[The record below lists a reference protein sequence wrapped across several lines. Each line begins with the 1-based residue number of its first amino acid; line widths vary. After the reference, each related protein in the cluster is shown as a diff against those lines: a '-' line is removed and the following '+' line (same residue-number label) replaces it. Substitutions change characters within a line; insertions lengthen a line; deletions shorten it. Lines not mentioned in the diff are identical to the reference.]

1 MGVTG
6 RTDKRLAGPTRPEA
20 PTWQRLSDIPACIWY
35 KPNRMRTAAAALIV
49 GTVLFL
55 INHLDATLRGR
66 ATTGTWVETG
76 ISFLVPFCVANLG
89 LLVATRSVG
98 RSPAVFAPTEGPGPR
113 SPTWQR
119 LSECPRCVAHRPHL
133 VRTATIALVVG
144 TIYFLINQLSLRAR
158 RAGEPLRMA
167 GQRLHLPG
175 ALHGVQCRRS
185 CRLPPPT
192 IAHGPTELNAPA

>member
-1 MGVTG
+1 MGGTG

-20 PTWQRLSDIPACIWY
+20 PTWQRLSDIPACIWC
-35 KPNRMRTAAAALIV
+35 KPNRMRTAAVALIV

-76 ISFLVPFCVANLG
+76 MSFVVPFCVANLG

-98 RSPAVFAPTEGPGPR
+98 RSPAVFAPTEGPGPP

-144 TIYFLINQLSLRAR
+144 TIYFLINQLSSVL
-158 RAGEPLRMA
+158 A
-167 GQRLHLPG
+167 GQASLSVWLASGFTYLVPFTVSNV
-175 ALHGVQCRRS
+175 GVLVGCRR
-185 CRLPPPT
+185 PPSPT
-192 IAHGPTELNAPA
+192 AQPS